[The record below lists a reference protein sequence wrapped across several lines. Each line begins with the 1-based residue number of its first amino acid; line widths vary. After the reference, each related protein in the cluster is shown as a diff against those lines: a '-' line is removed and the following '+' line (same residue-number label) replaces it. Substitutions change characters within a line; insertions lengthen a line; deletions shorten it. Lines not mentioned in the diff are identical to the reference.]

1 MIESIFVWLASLV
14 TSIILKIGYW
24 GIVVLMTIESS
35 FIPFPSEIIVPP
47 AAYLAQQGRFNIYLV
62 IIAGIAGSLLGAL
75 INYYLAYTL
84 GRKIIYALSGKKF
97 SKFLLINPE
106 KLAQAEKYFLKYG
119 NISTFIGRLVPWI
132 RQLISVPAGFS
143 KMNLKRFV
151 FYTSL
156 GSGVW
161 VIILAVLGYAFG
173 SNQALLAGYYKEIS
187 TFFIILALI
196 IVVGIIIK
204 RRIKNES
211 KTTHH
216 C

>member
-24 GIVVLMTIESS
+24 GVVVLMTIESS

-47 AAYLAQQGRFNIYLV
+47 AAYLAQQGQFNIYLV

-84 GRKIIYALSGKKF
+84 GRKIIYALAGKKF

-106 KLAQAEKYFLKYG
+106 KLIQAERYFLKYG
-119 NISTFIGRLVPWI
+119 NVSTFVGRFVPWI
-132 RQLISVPAGFS
+132 RQLISIPAGFS
-143 KMNLKRFV
+143 KMNLKRFI

-156 GSGVW
+156 GSGIW
-161 VIILAVLGYAFG
+161 VIILAVLGYVFG
-173 SNQALLAGYYKEIS
+173 SNQELLAGYYKEIS
-187 TFFIILALI
+187 LFFAFLAL
-196 IVVGIIIK
+196 VIIIGILVN
-204 RRIKNES
+204 RVNRGRA
-211 KTTHH
+211 
-216 C
+216 